1 MYSVW
6 AICSLIGFVAVGL
19 VLSPITFLLLMLDW
33 AGVSMGLDP
42 LLILVVLGLVWLS
55 EVGLSLLTIYR
66 FNNLRIAMANRAD
79 SPLLPESISATVDPS
94 TSA

>member
-1 MYSVW
+1 M
-6 AICSLIGFVAVGL
+6 GL

-79 SPLLPESISATVDPS
+79 SPSLPDSISATVDPS
-94 TSA
+94 TFA

>member
-1 MYSVW
+1 
-6 AICSLIGFVAVGL
+6 
-19 VLSPITFLLLMLDW
+19 
-33 AGVSMGLDP
+33 MGLDP

-79 SPLLPESISATVDPS
+79 SPLLPDSISATVDPS
-94 TSA
+94 ASA

>member
-1 MYSVW
+1 M
-6 AICSLIGFVAVGL
+6 GL

-42 LLILVVLGLVWLS
+42 MLVLVLLGLVWLS

-66 FNNLRIAMANRAD
+66 FNNLRIAMANQAD
-79 SPLLPESISATVDPS
+79 SPSLPDSISATVDPS
-94 TSA
+94 ISA